1 MESIYESLGNI
12 YHPKESL
19 YLPLI
24 GFVTIPVMPLTK
36 P

>member
-1 MESIYESLGNI
+1 MKYI
-12 YHPKESL
+12 YHPKELL
-19 YLPLI
+19 YSPLI